1 MSYIVSVMDESLD
14 NEEIAEVA
22 YVHGEDAEEIIDI
35 CPGDVDDDVNDDD
48 AYDDDH
54 EDKDAGW

>member
-1 MSYIVSVMDESLD
+1 MDESLD

-22 YVHGEDAEEIIDI
+22 YVHDEDAEEIIDI

-48 AYDDDH
+48 DAYDDDH